1 MHRTEREEESE
12 FLVFASARF
21 TLVCMLEWF
30 FFARSSFVLTN
41 HHFICFRVRDVIT
54 DFSSRLCFFSNT

>member
-12 FLVFASARF
+12 FLVFASSRF

-30 FFARSSFVLTN
+30 FFSAALLF
-41 HHFICFRVRDVIT
+41 
-54 DFSSRLCFFSNT
+54 